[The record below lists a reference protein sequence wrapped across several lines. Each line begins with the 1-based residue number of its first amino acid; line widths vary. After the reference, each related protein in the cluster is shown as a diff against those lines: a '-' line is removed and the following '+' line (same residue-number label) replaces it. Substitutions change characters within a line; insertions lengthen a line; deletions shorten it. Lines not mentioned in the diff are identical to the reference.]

1 MIGII
6 VAMKN
11 EFELMLKLMS
21 DSQIKQIGHLTFAVG
36 NINRKPAV
44 LMQCGMGKVCAA
56 IAAREMIEQ
65 FHPQYII
72 NTGLA
77 GGLDTKL
84 SVMDIVVGK
93 DVVYHDVWCG
103 EGNEWGQVQGL
114 PRFFDADR
122 DLYGKAMSLKVEG
135 LSLKGGLQISG
146 DRFINAEDV
155 PGLRSMYPEALAVDM
170 ESGALA
176 QTCFRYGV
184 PFISFRIISDGCD
197 ESTYNDFWTKAPENS
212 FRLLRSYLDLL

>member
-1 MIGII
+1 MKKIAVI
-6 VAMKN
+6 VALESEYKMASR
-11 EFELMLKLMS
+11 FLADRPGISLSL
-21 DSQIKQIGHLTFAVG
+21 
-36 NINRKPAV
+36 
-44 LMQCGMGKVCAA
+44 CGMGKVNAA
-56 IAAREMIEQ
+56 IGATA
-65 FHPQYII
+65 II
-72 NTGLA
+72 GKDRPDAIISTGLA
-77 GGLDTKL
+77 GAIDPSLRT
-84 SVMDIVVGK
+84 MDIIVARQVA
-93 DVVYHDVWCG
+93 YHDVWCG

-122 DLYGKAMSLKVEG
+122 DLYSKAMSLKVEG

>member
-1 MIGII
+1 MKKIAVI
-6 VAMKN
+6 VALESEYAMASR
-11 EFELMLKLMS
+11 FLADRPGISLSL
-21 DSQIKQIGHLTFAVG
+21 
-36 NINRKPAV
+36 
-44 LMQCGMGKVCAA
+44 CGMGKVNAA
-56 IAAREMIEQ
+56 IGATA
-65 FHPQYII
+65 II
-72 NTGLA
+72 GKERPDAIISTGLA
-77 GGLDTKL
+77 GAIDPTLRT
-84 SVMDIVVGK
+84 MDIIVARQVA
-93 DVVYHDVWCG
+93 YHDVWCG

-122 DLYGKAMSLKVEG
+122 DLYGKAMNLKVEG

>member
-1 MIGII
+1 MKKIAVI
-6 VAMKN
+6 VALESEYAMASR
-11 EFELMLKLMS
+11 FLADRPGISLSL
-21 DSQIKQIGHLTFAVG
+21 
-36 NINRKPAV
+36 
-44 LMQCGMGKVCAA
+44 CGMGKVNAA
-56 IAAREMIEQ
+56 IGATA
-65 FHPQYII
+65 II
-72 NTGLA
+72 GKERPDAIISTGLA
-77 GGLDTKL
+77 GAIDPSLRT
-84 SVMDIVVGK
+84 MDIIVARQVA
-93 DVVYHDVWCG
+93 YHDVWCG

-146 DRFINAEDV
+146 ERFINADDV

>member
-1 MIGII
+1 MKKIAVI
-6 VAMKN
+6 VALESEYAMTSR
-11 EFELMLKLMS
+11 FLADRPGISLSL
-21 DSQIKQIGHLTFAVG
+21 
-36 NINRKPAV
+36 
-44 LMQCGMGKVCAA
+44 CGMGKVNAA
-56 IAAREMIEQ
+56 IGATA
-65 FHPQYII
+65 II
-72 NTGLA
+72 GKERPDAIISTGLA
-77 GGLDTKL
+77 GAIDPSLRT
-84 SVMDIVVGK
+84 MDIIVARQVA
-93 DVVYHDVWCG
+93 YHDVWCG

>member
-1 MIGII
+1 MKKIAVI
-6 VAMKN
+6 VALESEYAMASR
-11 EFELMLKLMS
+11 FLADRPGISLSL
-21 DSQIKQIGHLTFAVG
+21 
-36 NINRKPAV
+36 
-44 LMQCGMGKVCAA
+44 CGMGKVNAA
-56 IAAREMIEQ
+56 IGATA
-65 FHPQYII
+65 II
-72 NTGLA
+72 GKDRPDAIISTGLA
-77 GGLDTKL
+77 GAIDPSLRT
-84 SVMDIVVGK
+84 MDIIVARQVA
-93 DVVYHDVWCG
+93 YHDVWCG

>member
-103 EGNEWGQVQGL
+103 EGNRYGQIQGL
-114 PRFFDADR
+114 PAVYHGDDN
-122 DLYGKAMSLKVEG
+122 LVKKAASITSDVKI
-135 LSLKGGLQISG
+135 ISG
-146 DRFINAEDV
+146 LITSGDYFVSSLEDLNKIKQNFPDGLAQPC
-155 PGLRSMYPEALAVDM
+155 PGLL
-170 ESGALA
+170 
-176 QTCFRYGV
+176 Q
-184 PFISFRIISDGCD
+184 
-197 ESTYNDFWTKAPENS
+197 
-212 FRLLRSYLDLL
+212 

>member
-1 MIGII
+1 MKKIAVI
-6 VAMKN
+6 VALESEYKMASR
-11 EFELMLKLMS
+11 FLADRPGISLSL
-21 DSQIKQIGHLTFAVG
+21 
-36 NINRKPAV
+36 
-44 LMQCGMGKVCAA
+44 CGMGKVNAA
-56 IAAREMIEQ
+56 IGATA
-65 FHPQYII
+65 II
-72 NTGLA
+72 GKERPDAIISTGLA
-77 GGLDTKL
+77 GAIDPSLRT
-84 SVMDIVVGK
+84 MDIIVARQVA
-93 DVVYHDVWCG
+93 YHDVWCG

>member
-1 MIGII
+1 MKKIAVI
-6 VAMKN
+6 VALESEYKMASR
-11 EFELMLKLMS
+11 FLADRPGISLSL
-21 DSQIKQIGHLTFAVG
+21 
-36 NINRKPAV
+36 
-44 LMQCGMGKVCAA
+44 CGMGKVNAA
-56 IAAREMIEQ
+56 IGATA
-65 FHPQYII
+65 II
-72 NTGLA
+72 GKERPDAIISTGLA
-77 GGLDTKL
+77 GAIDPSLRT
-84 SVMDIVVGK
+84 MDIIVARQVA
-93 DVVYHDVWCG
+93 YHDVWCG

-135 LSLKGGLQISG
+135 LSFKGGLQISG